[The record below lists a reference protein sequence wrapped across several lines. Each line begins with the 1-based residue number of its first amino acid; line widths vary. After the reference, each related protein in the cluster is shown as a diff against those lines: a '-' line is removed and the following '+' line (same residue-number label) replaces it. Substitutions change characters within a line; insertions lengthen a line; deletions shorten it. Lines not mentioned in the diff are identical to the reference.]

1 MPPGYGVKTPGIYCN
16 FHFCSSLLLLLRII
30 RHFFS
35 LSCLISQIPRT
46 PSLSAMSEVSHPLL
60 AYECSGF
67 ETFCFRSASQPSS
80 CVCAATSPAAG
91 ATGSAFDSADTRQ
104 NIVGFIGRSTRL
116 RLSCW
121 GYNVVIYANRL
132 GKTQKACRRIMPAC
146 HLRKP

>member
-1 MPPGYGVKTPGIYCN
+1 
-16 FHFCSSLLLLLRII
+16 
-30 RHFFS
+30 
-35 LSCLISQIPRT
+35 
-46 PSLSAMSEVSHPLL
+46 MSEVSHPLL
-60 AYECSGF
+60 AYECNPGSKPSA
-67 ETFCFRSASQPSS
+67 FRSASQPSS

-132 GKTQKACRRIMPAC
+132 GKKTQKHAGV
-146 HLRKP
+146 